1 MLLFRLISFLV
12 FLSALPGAAALSAR
26 AGDAPVRVGQS
37 DSIAYSR
44 VFNAIL
50 TEAGI
55 EADFVVAPHGRKR
68 RMFIDGVIV
77 IDCCAA
83 PVWRQAPGEADVQL
97 FSDAFY
103 HSPEHYVF
111 RKGLARVIETPEA
124 LKSMRVAIVRGFNY
138 QFSSSFGDTIEV
150 RDMEDVLDLLV
161 AGRADV
167 GMINQQDF
175 HRRMRL
181 KPRPLELG
189 AEHFVADLRVR
200 VHKDRADLLP
210 RVNAAIARLQASGQ
224 IKKILE
230 DSEGPMRDPIVPERL
245 RLKVGESD
253 SVGFRNAWHA
263 ILAEANI
270 EPEFVDVPAERKRR
284 MFVEGTIV
292 LDCCAAPIWRVRPAE
307 VAVQR
312 WSDTFYLTREQ
323 FVFLRG
329 KRRDISEPEDL
340 RALRIATVGGFDY
353 QDRAFFGTEVSG
365 RNIADVLKLLK
376 AERADVGIISNVD
389 FLALNQA
396 MPDSF
401 ELGEVRVRAQ
411 QKVRLHKSVEHLL
424 PRINAAITRLNS
436 DGRLI
441 ELLENQMVA
450 PFEDPS
456 PH

>member
-1 MLLFRLISFLV
+1 MLLFRLICVLV
-12 FLSALPGAAALSAR
+12 SLAVCFGPAALPAHAS
-26 AGDAPVRVGQS
+26 DAPVRVGQS

-55 EADFVVAPHGRKR
+55 EADFLVAPHSRKR
-68 RMFIDGVIV
+68 RMFIDGIIV
-77 IDCCAA
+77 VDCCAS
-83 PVWRQAPGEADVQL
+83 PVWRREPGEAEVQL
-97 FSDAFY
+97 FSDTFF

-111 RKGLARVIETPEA
+111 RQGKVRPIDTPEV
-124 LKSMRVAIVRGFNY
+124 LKTIRVAKVRGFNY
-138 QFSSSFGDTIEV
+138 QDGAYFGETIEV
-150 RDMEDVLDLLV
+150 RDMEDALDLLV

-167 GMINQQDF
+167 SMINEQDF
-175 HRRMRL
+175 RRRMRL

-189 AEHFVADLRVR
+189 AERFVADLRVR

-210 RVNAAIARLQASGQ
+210 RINTAIAVLQQNGE
-224 IKKILE
+224 IEKILD
-230 DSEGPMRDPIVPERL
+230 DSGGPMHEPIVPERI

-253 SVGFRNAWHA
+253 GIGFRAAWHA

-270 EPEFVDVPAERKRR
+270 EPEFVSVPVERKRR
-284 MFVEGTIV
+284 LFVDGAIV

-307 VAVQR
+307 VAAQR

-323 FVFLRG
+323 FVFLDG
-329 KRRDISEPEDL
+329 QRRDISEAEDL
-340 RALRIATVGGFDY
+340 RALRVATVGGFDY
-353 QDRAFFGTEVSG
+353 QDRPFFGVEVPG
-365 RNIADVLKLLK
+365 RNIKDVLKLLQ
-376 AERADVGIISNVD
+376 AGRADVGIISNVD
-389 FLALNQA
+389 FLALSQA

-411 QKVRLHKSVEHLL
+411 QKVRLHKSVAHLL

-450 PFEDPS
+450 PLKDPS
-456 PH
+456 AD